1 MEIKS
6 KGKRNKNSEKERK
19 GISLITLV
27 VTIVVIIIL
36 AAAVILSLNN
46 NNPVGRAS
54 DAVRQQ
60 DRANVQDKVTI
71 VLASIQTKYLCSV
84 EVIPGNINE
93 GIEYKLINP
102 QNANGVTGG
111 IIGWNEK
118 IGEEGGKD
126 NSFTLEIERPTYKQ
140 ESTTWY
146 IDEQGRVTLTVGD
159 EIYGEEEIVES
170 IIDFEKILEEANK
183 EPEKYKHEEQT
194 TSEYIGIGTDG
205 RPVNMDL
212 WKCTYGS
219 EDGIPVTQAGKEY
232 GYNLC
237 NLEGGGSK
245 AYLGEEFENIV
256 MPQYIKGPEDEE
268 FLPVTQLSGTFAE
281 CEKLEKAP
289 KIPSTVNMMISTFS
303 RCSNLREVTNIP
315 DGVTNMYACF
325 FNCSNLEEIPTIPD
339 SVTNMSNCFSEC
351 TSLEVVPNIPD
362 SVTDMSG
369 CFYGCSNLEEI
380 PTIPDSVTDMLLC
393 FVRCSSLRKVP
404 TIPDSVTNMQNC
416 FENCYSL
423 SGTIRIEAENISNV
437 EDLFWGTTKNKI
449 TVQVPKDS
457 LTYENIVK
465 ECGGMSNITIETF

>member
-6 KGKRNKNSEKERK
+6 KVKRNKNSEKERK

-60 DRANVQDKVTI
+60 DRANVQDKVTM

-84 EVIPGNINE
+84 EVTPGNINE

-111 IIGWNEK
+111 IIGWNKK
-118 IGEEGGKD
+118 IGEEEGKD
-126 NSFTLEIERPTYKQ
+126 NNFTLEIERPTYKQ

-170 IIDFEKILEEANK
+170 IVDFEKILEEANK

-219 EDGIPVTQAGKEY
+219 EDGLSTPGSKEY
-232 GYNLC
+232 GYNLSDMV
-237 NLEGGGSK
+237 LRGA

-268 FLPVTQLSGTFAE
+268 FLPVTQLSGTFYE

-289 KIPSTVNMMISTFS
+289 KIPSTVNMMIGTFS

-315 DGVTNMYACF
+315 DGVTNMLACF
-325 FNCSNLEEIPTIPD
+325 NGCTSLEVVPTIPD
-339 SVTNMSNCFSEC
+339 SVTNMSSCF
-351 TSLEVVPNIPD
+351 
-362 SVTDMSG
+362 M
-369 CFYGCSNLEEI
+369 
-380 PTIPDSVTDMLLC
+380 
-393 FVRCSSLRKVP
+393 
-404 TIPDSVTNMQNC
+404 
-416 FENCYSL
+416 NCYNL
-423 SGTIRIEAENISNV
+423 SGTIRIEAENISDV
-437 EDLFWGTTKNKI
+437 SFLFNGVPNKI

-465 ECGGMSNITIETF
+465 EFSGMSNITIETF

>member
-1 MEIKS
+1 MSTRKIMEIKS
-6 KGKRNKNSEKERK
+6 KDKRNKNSKKERK
-19 GISLITLV
+19 VISLITLV

-46 NNPVGRAS
+46 NNPVGSAS

-60 DRANVQDKVTI
+60 DKANVQDKVTM

-84 EVIPGNINE
+84 EVTPGNINE

-118 IGEEGGKD
+118 IGEEEGKD

-170 IIDFEKILEEANK
+170 IVDFEKILEEANK
-183 EPEKYKHEEQT
+183 EPEKYKHKEQT

-212 WKCTYGS
+212 WKCIYGS
-219 EDGIPVTQAGKEY
+219 EDETPFTQAGKEY
-232 GYNLC
+232 GYNLL
-237 NLEGGGSK
+237 NMEGGGSK

-268 FLPVTQLSGTFAE
+268 FLPVTQLLGTFFE

-289 KIPSTVNMMISTFS
+289 KIPSTVNMMYSTFFG
-303 RCSNLREVTNIP
+303 CSNLREVTNIP
-315 DGVTNMYACF
+315 DGVANMLNCF
-325 FNCSNLEEIPTIPD
+325 AECTSLEVAPNIPD
-339 SVTNMSNCFSEC
+339 GVTNMSSCFYGCSN
-351 TSLEVVPNIPD
+351 LEVVPNIPD
-362 SVTDMSG
+362 SVTDMSV

-380 PTIPDSVTDMLLC
+380 PTIPDSVTNMFIC
-393 FVRCSSLRKVP
+393 FY
-404 TIPDSVTNMQNC
+404 D
-416 FENCYSL
+416 CYSL
-423 SGTIRIEAENISNV
+423 SGTIRIEAENISDV
-437 EDLFWGTTKNKI
+437 SFLFHSVTNKI

-465 ECGGMSNITIETF
+465 ECSGMSNITIETF

>member
-1 MEIKS
+1 M
-6 KGKRNKNSEKERK
+6 
-19 GISLITLV
+19 

-36 AAAVILSLNN
+36 AATVILSLNN
-46 NNPVGRAS
+46 NNPVGSAS

-60 DRANVQDKVTI
+60 DRANVQDKVTM

-84 EVIPGNINE
+84 EVTPGNINE

-102 QNANGVTGG
+102 QNANGVIGG
-111 IIGWNEK
+111 IIGWNETK
-118 IGEEGGKD
+118 ANETGKD

-170 IIDFEKILEEANK
+170 IVDFEKILEEANK

-219 EDGIPVTQAGKEY
+219 EDGTPVTQAGKEY
-232 GYNLC
+232 GYNLL
-237 NLEGGGSK
+237 NMEGGGSK

-268 FLPVTQLSGTFAE
+268 FLPVTQLAGTFYE

-289 KIPSTVNMMISTFS
+289 KIPNTVNMMISTFLG
-303 RCSNLREVTNIP
+303 CSNLREVTNIP
-315 DGVTNMYACF
+315 D
-325 FNCSNLEEIPTIPD
+325 
-339 SVTNMSNCFSEC
+339 SVTNMSSCFYGC

-362 SVTDMSG
+362 SVTNMSICFYECVSLEAVPNISDTVTDMSG
-369 CFYGCSNLEEI
+369 CFYGCSNLE
-380 PTIPDSVTDMLLC
+380 V
-393 FVRCSSLRKVP
+393 VP
-404 TIPDSVTNMQNC
+404 NIPDSVTNMFIC
-416 FENCYSL
+416 FYYCYNL
-423 SGTIRIEAENISNV
+423 SGTIRIEAKNISDAT
-437 EDLFWGTTKNKI
+437 DLFDGVTNKI